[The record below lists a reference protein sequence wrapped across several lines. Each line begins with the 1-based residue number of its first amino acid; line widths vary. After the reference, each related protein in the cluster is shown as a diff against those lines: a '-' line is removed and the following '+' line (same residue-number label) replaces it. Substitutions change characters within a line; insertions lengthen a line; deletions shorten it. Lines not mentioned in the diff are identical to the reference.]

1 MYLRIVSVVS
11 ILRAIPILLLL
22 GACTPTTLSNGP
34 SAGHLQA
41 ESVARSQGSIPQ
53 VVQQSVSLPRPRPTG
68 KTETY
73 SVVVNNVKL
82 HDLLFA
88 LARDAK
94 LNVDIHPGLTGTV
107 TLNAI
112 DQTLPQLLTRI
123 AKQVDMRFELDG
135 PNLAVMP
142 DAPYLKNYKV
152 DYVNIART
160 VTGTVSTNTQISTSA
175 LSTAGGGSGGGN
187 ANTSILAIRN
197 DSKNDF
203 WKSLEENL
211 KGLLQEADKYVKPK
225 KCEGAE
231 VALFGGESSES
242 DNLDASSN
250 DNRETSSGERRD
262 TSSSLDRGML
272 PTSGSA
278 SSSTSGKSSS
288 AAAGRGSL
296 AADRKA
302 SKATRDEK
310 RGEASCSYLRESVL
324 VMANPEAGVLSVRA
338 SQRQHE
344 KVQEFLDR
352 IMTSARR
359 QVLIEAT
366 IIEVTLSDGYQ
377 QGIEWNRLTSGTDY
391 SVTRPTVD
399 TNVPNPVSPYVIKYR
414 DINPLNLLA
423 TVELLR
429 SFGTVKVLSSPKLA
443 VLNNQT
449 ATLKVSEDFVY
460 FDVTSSTTSTANVG
474 TTVGVTTK
482 PQSVSVGFFMSL
494 TAQISDT
501 GTVTLYVRPSIS
513 SIAELKRDPNPIIPT
528 NIPNYVPQIK
538 TREIESLMRIE
549 SGDIAMLGGLMED
562 RMDNKAGRLPGLG
575 DIPFVGEIFNT
586 RANSSAKTELVVLLR
601 PTVIRDA
608 SIDGDFS
615 RFRESLPN
623 KDFFRTD
630 PIYRPFAL
638 PDRTPEPL
646 Q

>member
-1 MYLRIVSVVS
+1 MHLNSTSGVVSSTLPLTGSSPSVYLRIVSVVS

-41 ESVARSQGSIPQ
+41 ESVARRQGSIPQ

-142 DAPYLKNYKV
+142 DAPYLKSYKV
-152 DYVNIART
+152 DYFNIARD
-160 VTGTVSTNTQISTSA
+160 VTGTISTNTQISTSA
-175 LSTAGGGSGGGN
+175 LATGSGGVAGTG
-187 ANTSILAIRN
+187 NTSRIQIEN
-197 DSKNDF
+197 KSKNRF
-203 WKSLEENL
+203 WESLEKNL
-211 KGLLQEADKYVKPK
+211 KDLLHETDKVFP
-225 KCEGAE
+225 EG
-231 VALFGGESSES
+231 ST
-242 DNLDASSN
+242 
-250 DNRETSSGERRD
+250 ETVTEQ
-262 TSSSLDRGML
+262 
-272 PTSGSA
+272 SGSQSTTGTGAPVPTGVAARVSQLAQTIAGSPNPATVQNTGATVVKRMTFREAA
-278 SSSTSGKSSS
+278 S
-288 AAAGRGSL
+288 
-296 AADRKA
+296 
-302 SKATRDEK
+302 
-310 RGEASCSYLRESVL
+310 VI
-324 VMANPEAGVLSVRA
+324 ANPEAGVITVRA
-338 SQRQHE
+338 TSRQHE

-352 IMTSARR
+352 VMSSARR

-366 IIEVTLSDGYQ
+366 IIEVGLSDGYQ
-377 QGIEWNRLTSGTDY
+377 QGIEWSRLTSGTEY
-391 SVTRPTVD
+391 SVTKPALT
-399 TNVPNPVSPYVIKYR
+399 TNVPSAVTPYVIKYR

-429 SFGTVKVLSSPKLA
+429 AFGTVKVLSSPKLA

-460 FDVTSSTTSTANVG
+460 FNVKQD
-474 TTVGVTTK
+474 TVPGGPNTNATVTTTTT
-482 PQSVSVGFFMSL
+482 PQSVSIGFFMSL
-494 TAQISDT
+494 TAQISDS
-501 GTVTLYVRPSIS
+501 GTVTLNVRPSIS
-513 SIAELKRDPNPIIPT
+513 SIAELKQDPNPSLAAN
-528 NIPNYVPQIK
+528 NIKNLVPQIR
-538 TREIESLMRIE
+538 TREIESMLRVE
-549 SGDIAMLGGLMED
+549 SGDIAVLGGLMED
-562 RMDNKAGRLPGLG
+562 RLDNRLGRLPGLG
-575 DIPFVGEIFNT
+575 EIPFIGEVFNN
-586 RANSSAKTELVVLLR
+586 RNNSSTKSELVVLLR

-615 RFRESLPN
+615 SFRESLPS

-630 PIYRPFAL
+630 QVYRPFSL
-638 PDRTPEPL
+638 PERTPEPL